1 MTQKDAGAIRV
12 VSADGVWLDDAH
24 KPRRLVVDSI
34 YHRAINL
41 QDEQGEL
48 FTLAARALDDAP
60 RTARLDV
67 HDFTTWPIH
76 PGQYLNMTRG
86 QTLGE
91 QLPMLDWSAA
101 RKRPRQIPVV
111 AQASPEVLER
121 AASVLRRALEQRPLG
136 GAAKPRAEDSSIA
149 AHFARSIYQAA
160 DALRL
165 AVTSRDPARLHEAF
179 EAAIGL
185 GPGSTPSLD
194 DFLTGIL
201 LVASHSDSS
210 MHFMVDQLRG
220 YLRRHP
226 AKTTNVSKAML
237 TAALNADFS
246 TTLVGVANAL
256 VSGGT
261 ENETDFWINA
271 ALGIGHSSGSDILT
285 GLLAGLEMEQELR
298 EYLCLSQQW

>member
-1 MTQKDAGAIRV
+1 
-12 VSADGVWLDDAH
+12 
-24 KPRRLVVDSI
+24 
-34 YHRAINL
+34 
-41 QDEQGEL
+41 
-48 FTLAARALDDAP
+48 
-60 RTARLDV
+60 
-67 HDFTTWPIH
+67 
-76 PGQYLNMTRG
+76 MTRG

-101 RKRPRQIPVV
+101 RRRPRRIPAV
-111 AQASPEVLER
+111 AQASSEVLER
-121 AASVLRRALEQRPLG
+121 AASVLCRALEQRPLG
-136 GAAKPRAEDSSIA
+136 GAAKPSPGDTSIA
-149 AHFARSIYQAA
+149 AHFARSMYQAA
-160 DALRL
+160 DALHL
-165 AVTSRDPARLHEAF
+165 AVINRDSARLQQAF
-179 EAAIGL
+179 DAAIGL

-226 AKTTNVSKAML
+226 AKTTSVSRAML

-246 TTLVGVANAL
+246 TTLVRVANAL
-256 VSGGT
+256 VSSGA

-298 EYLCLSQQW
+298 GYLCLSQQW